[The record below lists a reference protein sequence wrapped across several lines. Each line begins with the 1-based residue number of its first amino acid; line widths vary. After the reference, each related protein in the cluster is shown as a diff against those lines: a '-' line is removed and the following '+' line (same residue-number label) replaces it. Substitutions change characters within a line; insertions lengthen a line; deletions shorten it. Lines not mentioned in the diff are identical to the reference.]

1 MSIPYKCD
9 VSHFVSYE
17 KGTIDGMLG
26 VKGGYMDQIKI
37 GTFLKE
43 LRREKELTQGELAE
57 KLNVSNRSVSRW
69 ETGSTLPD
77 ISILIELSEFY
88 DVDIK
93 EIIDGERKSE
103 YMNEETKEMM
113 DKVVDYTTAD
123 KEMIITKTQ
132 KYSATAGITL
142 IAGIIL
148 AVFDFSNKYYQIT
161 EVLFGV
167 ALIYIIAVFLL
178 STGKAVEI
186 RKNKSKTRKY
196 LMLIVAVLIVTVISM
211 FVLLGVNF

>member
-69 ETGSTLPD
+69 ETGNTLPD
-77 ISILIELSEFY
+77 ISILIELAEY
-88 DVDIK
+88 YEVDIK
-93 EIIDGERKSE
+93 EILDGERKSE
-103 YMNEETKEMM
+103 NMKEETKGMLLQIAEYTDKQKKQVVYRAIVCFGLEMLFCG
-113 DKVVDYTTAD
+113 
-123 KEMIITKTQ
+123 ISIC
-132 KYSATAGITL
+132 AG
-142 IAGIIL
+142 
-148 AVFDFSNKYYQIT
+148 
-161 EVLFGV
+161 
-167 ALIYIIAVFLL
+167 
-178 STGKAVEI
+178 
-186 RKNKSKTRKY
+186 Y
-196 LMLIVAVLIVTVISM
+196 LVLISNGQISVGYAVIPMIVTFSLSIG
-211 FVLLGVNF
+211 LLINVKDYLADLVRKRRED